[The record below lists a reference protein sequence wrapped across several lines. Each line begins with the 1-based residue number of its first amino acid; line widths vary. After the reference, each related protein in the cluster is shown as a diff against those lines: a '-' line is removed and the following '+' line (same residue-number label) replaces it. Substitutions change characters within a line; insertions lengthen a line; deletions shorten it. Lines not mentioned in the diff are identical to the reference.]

1 MLALVLKTQ
10 NVVDIVEKRGDHYID
25 NNFNPYTKD
34 ELEFFIK
41 QNYEKRKHVKSS
53 DNDDDDND
61 EEQDEILG
69 VEFNGKLISFEEL
82 NKLQETSNYVE
93 KILWLA
99 ATVVEQHPDFSA
111 AQVGMFAYT
120 IYKVIK
126 DKIRNEK

>member
-69 VEFNGKLISFEEL
+69 VEFNGKLMSFEEF

-99 ATVVEQHPDFSA
+99 ATIIEQHPDFSA

-120 IYKVIK
+120 VFKVIK

>member
-41 QNYEKRKHVKSS
+41 QNTNNAKKR
-53 DNDDDDND
+53 DMDENDDE
-61 EEQDEILG
+61 EEQEIMG
-69 VEFNGKLISFEEL
+69 VEVNGRIMSFEEFNQLQML
-82 NKLQETSNYVE
+82 NSHLE
-93 KILWLA
+93 KVLWLA

-111 AQVGMFAYT
+111 AQVGIFAYT

-126 DKIRNEK
+126 DNIRNEK